1 MAVQPDAPSHAETTT
16 NSTGRFDRG
25 TAPVAAAPAQPSS
38 GKATASMVVGI
49 ISIVFAIL
57 FWPLGLVLGL
67 VGLGLAMSSRGYR
80 NAKAGL
86 ICSLVGVGLSIALVV
101 VGVAIFSSS

>member
-1 MAVQPDAPSHAETTT
+1 MAAQPDAPSHAETTT
-16 NSTGRFDRG
+16 NSTARFDRG
-25 TAPVAAAPAQPSS
+25 TTSAPAATAQPSS

-57 FWPLGLVLGL
+57 FWPLGIILGL

-80 NAKAGL
+80 NAKAGM
-86 ICSLVGVGLSIALVV
+86 ICSIVGLGLSIALVI
-101 VGVAIFSSS
+101 VGVALL